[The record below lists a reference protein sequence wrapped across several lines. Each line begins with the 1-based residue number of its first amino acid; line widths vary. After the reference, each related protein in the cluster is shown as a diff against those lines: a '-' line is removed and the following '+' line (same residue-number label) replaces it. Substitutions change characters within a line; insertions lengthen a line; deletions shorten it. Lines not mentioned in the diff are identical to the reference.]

1 MHLKAM
7 TLRGFKSFASATTLR
22 FEPGITCVVGPN
34 GSGKSNVVD
43 ALSWV
48 MGEQGAKS
56 LRGGKMEDVIFAG
69 TTGRPPL
76 GRAEVSLT
84 IDNSDGALPIDYA
97 EVTIT
102 RIMFRNGG
110 SEYQLNGDTC
120 RLLDIQE
127 LLSDSGIGR
136 EMHVIVGQ
144 GQLDSVLHADPMG
157 RRAFIEEAAGV
168 LKHRKRKEKA
178 LRKLDAMRA
187 NLARVQDLTD
197 ELRRQLKP
205 LGRQAAVARRA
216 AVIQADLRDAR
227 LRLLADDL
235 VRLRE
240 ALRTEIADEAE
251 LKQRKEDAEGR
262 LKAALAREAEL
273 EDEVRRLAP
282 RLQQAQQTWYE
293 LSQLAERVRGTVS
306 LADAR
311 VKSATAAPTEEP
323 RGRDP
328 EDMEREAARIRE
340 QEAELEAA
348 LEAAEHAREDT
359 VAHRAELERA
369 LAAEERRLKDA
380 ARAIADRREGLARLT
395 GQVNAARSRAASAQ
409 AEIGRLAAARDEAR
423 ERAAAA
429 QEEYEQLK
437 AEVDGLDADDH
448 ELAGR
453 YEAARGALAEAE
465 SALTAAREAATAAER
480 DRAAVAA
487 RHDALALG
495 LRRKDGTGA
504 LLAARDRL
512 TGLLGPAAELLTVTP
527 GYEIPVSA
535 ALGAAADAIAVTN
548 PSAAAEAIRLLRS
561 EDAGRASLL
570 VSPGGGGGLAA
581 GGLAGVPTQAG
592 EAADAAS
599 GRGDAGPESGPGP
612 VGGVPAQ
619 AAGASAGGSGAG
631 LSGPATESGPVGGL
645 SAQADGLTAEPG
657 VYGGLPGQQGLA
669 GGVSAGEVDPESA
682 RADTGPGGGLPGQ
695 QGPAGEVSAQAG
707 GAGDA
712 ALGRADASLESGPGP
727 GGGVPAQVGGAS
739 AGGSGTGLS
748 GPATEPGVSGGVA
761 DGVFAQA
768 GDAAPEPGPGSLG
781 GQAGEHGV
789 AGQFPAQPDDTGLSV
804 PANGSPAEPAAH
816 SGVPAQAS
824 GDGAGPSAAAS
835 GSATEADVS
844 GGLPAQTAGAGHGPR
859 PGPVGGAAARVTAG
873 SGGVGSSASAG
884 GSVVEPEVSA
894 GGFPAPAPGGDSGR
908 SVSGA
913 ASGVQGREVARTAV
927 GDLVRGPVG
936 LVEAVRWMV
945 RDAVVVASLDDAE
958 ELVGARPGVVAV
970 TAEGDVLGAH
980 FAQGGSAGAPSLLEV
995 RASVDEAAGELAEL
1009 GVRCGELDEAR
1020 RRATE
1025 RRAECAALVEELGER
1040 RRAADREKSAVS
1052 GRLGRLSGQARGAV
1066 GEAERTDAAVAK
1078 AQEALERA
1086 TQEVEE
1092 LAERL
1097 LVAEEAPV
1105 EEEPDTSLRDRLA
1118 ADGANARQTEME
1130 ARLQVR
1136 THEERVKGLAGRADA
1151 LDRGARAERA
1161 ARARA
1166 EQRRARLR
1174 HEAEVAG
1181 AVAAGTRQLLAH
1193 VEVSVVRAEA
1203 ERAAAEAAKAER
1215 ERELVA
1221 ERNQGRD
1228 LKSELD
1234 KLTDSVHRGEVLGA
1248 EKRLRIEQLET
1259 RALEELGVEPAGLI
1273 AEYGPDQLVSPS
1285 PPAEGEELPEDPA
1298 HPRNQPKPYVRSEQE
1313 KRLKSAERAY
1323 QQLGKVNPLALE
1335 EFAALEE
1342 RHKFLSEQL
1351 EDLKKT
1357 RADLLQVVKSVDE
1370 RVEQVFT
1377 EAYRDT
1383 AVQFEGV
1390 FSRLFPGGEG
1400 RLILTDPENMLT
1412 TGVDVEARPPGKK
1425 VKRLSLLSGGERS
1438 LTAVALLVS
1447 IFKARPS
1454 PFYVMDEVE
1463 AALDDTNLQRL
1474 IRIMQEL
1481 QESSQLIVITHQK
1494 RTMEVADALYG
1505 VSMQGDGVSKVISQR
1520 LR

>member
-1 MHLKAM
+1 MHLKAL

-84 IDNSDGALPIDYA
+84 IDNSDGALPIEYA

-110 SEYQLNGDTC
+110 SEYQINGDTC

-178 LRKLDAMRA
+178 LRKLDAMQA

-240 ALRTEIADEAE
+240 ALKAEVADEAA
-251 LKQRKEDAEGR
+251 LKERKEAAEQALR
-262 LKAALAREAEL
+262 KALQREALL
-273 EDEVRRLAP
+273 EDEVRQLTP
-282 RLQQAQQTWYE
+282 RLQRAQQTWYE
-293 LSQLAERVRGTVS
+293 LSQLAERVRGTIS

-311 VKSATAAPTEEP
+311 VKSATSAPPEER

-348 LEAAEHAREDT
+348 LEAAERALEDT

-369 LAAEERRLKDA
+369 LTQEERRLRDA
-380 ARAIADRREGLARLT
+380 ARAIADRREGLARLS

-409 AEIGRLAAARDEAR
+409 AEIERLAAARDEAQ
-423 ERAAAA
+423 ERAVAA
-429 QEEYEQLK
+429 QEEYEALK
-437 AEVDGLDADDH
+437 AEVDGLDAGDA
-448 ELAGR
+448 ELAEQH
-453 YEAARGALAEAE
+453 EAAKQQLAEAE
-465 SALTAAREAATAAER
+465 AALTAAREATTAAER
-480 DRAAVAA
+480 KRAATQA
-487 RHDALALG
+487 RHEALALG
-495 LRRKDGTGA
+495 LRRKDGTGI
-504 LLAARDRL
+504 LLAAKDRL
-512 TGLLGPAAELLTVTP
+512 SGILGPAAELLTVTP
-527 GYEIPVSA
+527 GYEVALA
-535 ALGAAADAIAVTN
+535 AAFGAAADAIAVTS
-548 PSAAAEAIRLLRS
+548 PASAADAIRLLRKQ
-561 EDAGRASLL
+561 DGGRATLL
-570 VSPGGGGGLAA
+570 L
-581 GGLAGVPTQAG
+581 
-592 EAADAAS
+592 
-599 GRGDAGPESGPGP
+599 
-612 VGGVPAQ
+612 
-619 AAGASAGGSGAG
+619 AGAS
-631 LSGPATESGPVGGL
+631 
-645 SAQADGLTAEPG
+645 
-657 VYGGLPGQQGLA
+657 
-669 GGVSAGEVDPESA
+669 DP
-682 RADTGPGGGLPGQ
+682 
-695 QGPAGEVSAQAG
+695 G
-707 GAGDA
+707 GAGNCA
-712 ALGRADASLESGPGP
+712 
-727 GGGVPAQVGGAS
+727 
-739 AGGSGTGLS
+739 TG
-748 GPATEPGVSGGVA
+748 
-761 DGVFAQA
+761 
-768 GDAAPEPGPGSLG
+768 
-781 GQAGEHGV
+781 H
-789 AGQFPAQPDDTGLSV
+789 
-804 PANGSPAEPAAH
+804 NEPADTRHAF
-816 SGVPAQAS
+816 
-824 GDGAGPSAAAS
+824 AA
-835 GSATEADVS
+835 
-844 GGLPAQTAGAGHGPR
+844 
-859 PGPVGGAAARVTAG
+859 
-873 SGGVGSSASAG
+873 
-884 GSVVEPEVSA
+884 
-894 GGFPAPAPGGDSGR
+894 
-908 SVSGA
+908 
-913 ASGVQGREVARTAV
+913 
-927 GDLVRGPVG
+927 DLVRGPTD
-936 LVEAVRWMV
+936 LMPAVR
-945 RDAVVVASLDDAE
+945 RLLHGIVVVGTLEDAE
-958 ELVGARPGVVAV
+958 DLVYARPDLTAV
-970 TAEGDVLGAH
+970 TAEGDLLGAH
-980 FAQGGSAGAPSLLEV
+980 FAHGGSAGAPSLLEV
-995 RASVDEAAGELAEL
+995 QASVDEAAAELEELA
-1009 GVRCGELDEAR
+1009 VRCEELTEAQH
-1020 RRATE
+1020 AAGE
-1025 RRAECAALVEELGER
+1025 RRKECAALVEELGER
-1040 RRAADREKSAVS
+1040 RRAADREKSAVAQQ
-1052 GRLGRLSGQARGAV
+1052 LGRLAGQARGAA
-1066 GEAERTDAAVAK
+1066 GEAERSTAAAAR
-1078 AQEALERA
+1078 AQEALDQA
-1086 TQEVEE
+1086 LAEVEE

-1097 LVAEEAPV
+1097 AVAEEMPI
-1105 EEEPDTSLRDRLA
+1105 EEEPDTSVRDRLA

-1136 THEERVKGLAGRADA
+1136 THEERVKGLAGRADS
-1151 LDRGARAERA
+1151 LDRAARAERE

-1174 HEAEVAG
+1174 HEA
-1181 AVAAGTRQLLAH
+1181 AVAEAVGSGARQLLAH
-1193 VEVSVVRAEA
+1193 VEVSLARADE
-1203 ERAAAEAAKAER
+1203 ERTAAEAAKARR
-1215 ERELVA
+1215 EQELA
-1221 ERNQGRD
+1221 RARTEGRD
-1228 LKSELD
+1228 LKAELD

-1259 RALEELGVEPAGLI
+1259 KALEELGVEPAGLV
-1273 AEYGPDQLVSPS
+1273 AEYGPHQLVPPS
-1285 PPAEGEELPEDPA
+1285 PPAEGEELPEDPE
-1298 HPRNQPKPYVRSEQE
+1298 HPRNRPRPFVRAEQE
-1313 KRLKSAERAY
+1313 KRLKAAERAY

-1342 RHKFLSEQL
+1342 RHQFLSEQL

-1357 RADLLQVVKSVDE
+1357 RADLLQVVKEVDE

-1383 AVQFEGV
+1383 AREFEGV

-1400 RLILTDPENMLT
+1400 RLILTDPDHMLT

-1481 QESSQLIVITHQK
+1481 QEASQLIVITHQK

>member
-1 MHLKAM
+1 MHLKAL

-84 IDNSDGALPIDYA
+84 IDNSDGALPIEYA

-110 SEYQLNGDTC
+110 SEYQINGDTC
-120 RLLDIQE
+120 RLLDIQD

-240 ALRTEIADEAE
+240 ALSSEIADEAALKERKDAAEQE
-251 LKQRKEDAEGR
+251 LRR
-262 LKAALAREAEL
+262 ALQREAQL

-282 RLQQAQQTWYE
+282 RLQRAQQTWYE

-311 VKSATAAPTEEP
+311 VKSATSAPPEER

-328 EDMEREAARIRE
+328 EDLEREAARVRE

-348 LEAAEHAREDT
+348 LEAAQHALDDT
-359 VAHRAELERA
+359 VSHRADLERE
-369 LAAEERRLKDA
+369 LAVEERRLKDV
-380 ARAIADRREGLARLT
+380 ARAIADRREGLARLH

-409 AEIGRLAAARDEAR
+409 AEIDRLAAARDEAR
-423 ERAAAA
+423 ERAVTA
-429 QEEYEQLK
+429 QEEYEALQT
-437 AEVDGLDADDH
+437 EVEGLDAGDQ
-448 ELAGR
+448 ELGER
-453 YEAARGALAEAE
+453 HDEAKRRLAEAE
-465 SALTAAREAATAAER
+465 TALTDAREAVTAAER
-480 DRAAVAA
+480 GRAATQA
-487 RHDALALG
+487 RHETLAMG

-504 LLAARDRL
+504 LLDAQDRL

-527 GYEIPVSA
+527 GYEVALA
-535 ALGAAADAIAVTN
+535 AAFGAAADALAVTT
-548 PSAAAEAIRLLRS
+548 PSAAAEAIRLLRKQ
-561 EDAGRASLL
+561 DAGRAALL
-570 VSPGGGGGLAA
+570 LA
-581 GGLAGVPTQAG
+581 GGPQEPAPGRRV
-592 EAADAAS
+592 AAEGAV
-599 GRGDAGPESGPGP
+599 GAGPSP
-612 VGGVPAQ
+612 
-619 AAGASAGGSGAG
+619 AGGTRA
-631 LSGPATESGPVGGL
+631 
-645 SAQADGLTAEPG
+645 
-657 VYGGLPGQQGLA
+657 
-669 GGVSAGEVDPESA
+669 GVSAGGVEPDA
-682 RADTGPGGGLPGQ
+682 GADRAERPTA
-695 QGPAGEVSAQAG
+695 GPADGTPAPAGATGVDAG
-707 GAGDA
+707 GC
-712 ALGRADASLESGPGP
+712 
-727 GGGVPAQVGGAS
+727 S
-739 AGGSGTGLS
+739 A
-748 GPATEPGVSGGVA
+748 E
-761 DGVFAQA
+761 
-768 GDAAPEPGPGSLG
+768 
-781 GQAGEHGV
+781 
-789 AGQFPAQPDDTGLSV
+789 
-804 PANGSPAEPAAH
+804 
-816 SGVPAQAS
+816 
-824 GDGAGPSAAAS
+824 PSAAAP
-835 GSATEADVS
+835 GEAV
-844 GGLPAQTAGAGHGPR
+844 
-859 PGPVGGAAARVTAG
+859 
-873 SGGVGSSASAG
+873 ASA
-884 GSVVEPEVSA
+884 P
-894 GGFPAPAPGGDSGR
+894 
-908 SVSGA
+908 SGA
-913 ASGVQGREVARTAV
+913 PFAA
-927 GDLVRGPVG
+927 DLVRAPGELLP
-936 LVEAVRWMV
+936 AVRRLL
-945 RDAVVVASLDDAE
+945 RDVVVVGTLEDAE
-958 ELVGARPGVVAV
+958 DLVYARPDLTAV
-970 TAEGDVLGAH
+970 TAEGDLLGAH

-995 RASVDEAAGELAEL
+995 QASVDEAAAELEELAVRCEELAEAQ
-1009 GVRCGELDEAR
+1009 RAAGER
-1020 RRATE
+1020 RR
-1025 RRAECAALVEELGER
+1025 ECAASVEELGER
-1040 RRAADREKSAVS
+1040 RRVADREKSAVAQQ
-1052 GRLGRLSGQARGAV
+1052 LGRLAGQARGAA
-1066 GEAERTDAAVAK
+1066 GEAERSAAAAAR
-1078 AQEALERA
+1078 AQEALDRA
-1086 TQEVEE
+1086 VEEAEE

-1097 LVAEEAPV
+1097 VVAEEMPV
-1105 EEEPDTSLRDRLA
+1105 EEEPDTSVRDRLA

-1136 THEERVKGLAGRADA
+1136 THEERVKGLAGRADS
-1151 LDRGARAERA
+1151 LDRAARAERE

-1166 EQRRARLR
+1166 EQRLARLR
-1174 HEAEVAG
+1174 HEAAVAR
-1181 AVAAGTRQLLAH
+1181 AVAAGARQLLAH
-1193 VEVSVVRAEA
+1193 VEVSLGR
-1203 ERAAAEAAKAER
+1203 AER
-1215 ERELVA
+1215 ERVAADAAKARREQELA
-1221 ERNQGRD
+1221 AARAAGRD
-1228 LKSELD
+1228 LKAELD

-1259 RALEELGVEPAGLI
+1259 KALEELGVEPAGLVS
-1273 AEYGPDQLVSPS
+1273 EYGPRQPVPPS
-1285 PPAEGEELPEDPA
+1285 PPAEGEELPEDPED
-1298 HPRNQPKPYVRSEQE
+1298 PRNQPRPFVRAEQE
-1313 KRLKSAERAY
+1313 KRLRAAERAY

-1342 RHKFLSEQL
+1342 RHQFLSEQL

-1357 RADLLQVVKSVDE
+1357 RADLLQVVKEVDE

-1377 EAYRDT
+1377 EAFRDT
-1383 AVQFEGV
+1383 AREFEGV
-1390 FSRLFPGGEG
+1390 FGRLFPGGEG
-1400 RLILTDPENMLT
+1400 RLILTDPANMLA

-1438 LTAVALLVS
+1438 LTAVAMLVS